1 MEKDGSLIAAKLIVY
16 YLEPDLYY
24 VPIYDTFIQKYLEH
38 ARQIH
43 PSLSHEASTMIEQFY
58 LNLCKSNPQFSES
71 GRKLDAIVRLCIAVT
86 KLKLKKV
93 IDGED
98 VSYAMKFYNSILY
111 TFNGSIASIPKDPVV
126 ACVDE
131 CISILEENNESSF

>member
-1 MEKDGSLIAAKLIVY
+1 
-16 YLEPDLYY
+16 
-24 VPIYDTFIQKYLEH
+24 
-38 ARQIH
+38 
-43 PSLSHEASTMIEQFY
+43 MIEQFY